1 MRMNHKKNRVVS
13 SRRIRSRR
21 ITASMSDTFRKD
33 MIDNFRW
40 FIDDL
45 QDDLQDNE
53 ADYFTLKGSYI
64 DGDDGI
70 QFEIEPHIYGE
81 GGDPLDT
88 LTIDYDYT
96 TDSLTAYCEAND
108 DVVAEGAFFRDISFN
123 CYNWLKETLIAMDAE
138 IPDDF
143 YD

>member
-1 MRMNHKKNRVVS
+1 MRMNHKNRVVS

-88 LTIDYDYT
+88 MTIDYDYT

-108 DVVAEGAFFRDISFN
+108 DVIAEGAFFSDIRSD
-123 CYNWLKETLIAMDAE
+123 CYNWLKETLITMYEE